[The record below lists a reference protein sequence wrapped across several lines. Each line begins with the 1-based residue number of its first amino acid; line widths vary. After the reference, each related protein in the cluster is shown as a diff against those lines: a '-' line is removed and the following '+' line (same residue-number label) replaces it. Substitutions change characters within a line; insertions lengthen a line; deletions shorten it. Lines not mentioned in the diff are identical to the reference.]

1 MFCKLVRLLDQS
13 EENPEG
19 DANIKMVLKAFLMD
33 SIRCYLF
40 YSFKIRLEKFYGAA
54 VSLHQSFYARL
65 SCFSQFDK
73 QLMRISA

>member
-1 MFCKLVRLLDQS
+1 MAAGSVKRKPRRRRKL
-13 EENPEG
+13 
-19 DANIKMVLKAFLMD
+19 VLKAFLMD

-40 YSFKIRLEKFYGAA
+40 YIFKIRLEKFYGTA

-73 QLMRISA
+73 QLMRISAKGDSSVE